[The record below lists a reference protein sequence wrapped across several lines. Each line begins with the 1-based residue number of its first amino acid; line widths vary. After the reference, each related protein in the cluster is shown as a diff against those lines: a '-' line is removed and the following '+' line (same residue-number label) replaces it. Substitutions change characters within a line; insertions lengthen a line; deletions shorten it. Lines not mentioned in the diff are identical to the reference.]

1 MGDSANVALHRSGHE
16 AFSRG
21 DSDTLAELMAEDTL
35 WHVAGRSLISGEYE
49 GSDAVFSF
57 FDKLGEL
64 SGGTMELEDQ
74 FFMGDGDRTVALFRI
89 KASRGDKRLE
99 ADFCEVVRW
108 QNGQVA
114 EDWGFAFDQHAY
126 DEFWS

>member
-1 MGDSANVALHRSGHE
+1 MTDNPNIALHRRGHE

-21 DSDTLAELMAEDTL
+21 DLDTLAEILAEDTL
-35 WHVAGRSLISGEYE
+35 WHVAGRSPISGEYE
-49 GSDAVFSF
+49 GRDAVFELF
-57 FDKLGEL
+57 ATLGEL
-64 SGGTMELEDQ
+64 SGGTIELEDQ

-89 KASRGDKRLE
+89 TASRDGERLE

-108 QNGQVA
+108 ENGRVA
-114 EDWGFAFDQHAY
+114 EDWGFAFDQYAY

>member
-1 MGDSANVALHRSGHE
+1 MTENPNIALHRRGHE

-21 DSDTLAELMAEDTL
+21 DQATLAEIIAEDTR
-35 WHVAGRSLISGEYE
+35 WHVAGRSPISGEYQ
-49 GSDAVFSF
+49 GRDAVFGF
-57 FDKLGEL
+57 FATLGEL
-64 SGGTMELEDQ
+64 SDGTIDIEDQ

-89 KASRGDKRLE
+89 TASRGGERLD

-108 QNGQVA
+108 KNGQVA
-114 EDWGFAFDQHAY
+114 EDWGFAFDQYGY

>member
-1 MGDSANVALHRSGHE
+1 MTENPNIALHRRGHE

-21 DSDTLAELMAEDTL
+21 DQDTLAEIIAEDTL
-35 WHVAGRSLISGEYE
+35 WHVAGRSPTSGEYV
-49 GSDAVFSF
+49 GRDAVFQF
-57 FDKLGEL
+57 FTTLGEL
-64 SGGTMELEDQ
+64 SDGTIGLEDQ

-89 KASRGDKRLE
+89 TASRGGERLE

-108 QNGQVA
+108 ENGQVA